1 MSTYIWLANFTDQ
14 GIRNIKGSPARVEAA
29 RELAQSF
36 DVRFKDLYA
45 TLGGYDLVAI
55 LEAGQNN
62 AVTKFALA
70 LGALGDVRTTT
81 LKAFTESEYK
91 DIVQALP

>member
-1 MSTYIWLANFTDQ
+1 MSTYILLANFTDQ
-14 GIRNIKGSPARVEAA
+14 GIRNIKDSPARIEAA
-29 RELAQSF
+29 RDLALSF
-36 DVRFKDLYA
+36 DVRLQDLYA
-45 TLGGYDLVAI
+45 TLGGYDFVITLAA
-55 LEAGQNN
+55 AGDD

-70 LGALGDVRTTT
+70 LGSKGNVRTTT

>member
-1 MSTYIWLANFTDQ
+1 MSTYILLANFTDQ
-14 GIRNIKGSPARVEAA
+14 GIRNIKDSPARVEAA
-29 RELAQSF
+29 RELALKF
-36 DVRFKDLYA
+36 DVRLKDLYA
-45 TLGGYDLVAI
+45 TLGGYDFVI
-55 LEAGQNN
+55 TLEAAGDG

-70 LGALGDVRTTT
+70 LGALGNVRTTT

>member
-1 MSTYIWLANFTDQ
+1 MSTYILLANFTDQ
-14 GIRNIKGSPARVEAA
+14 GIRNIKGSPARAEAA

-36 DVRFKDLYA
+36 DVKFKEFYA

-55 LEAGQNN
+55 LEAGRDD
-62 AVTKFALA
+62 AVTKFVLA
-70 LGALGDVRTTT
+70 LGAAGNVRTTT